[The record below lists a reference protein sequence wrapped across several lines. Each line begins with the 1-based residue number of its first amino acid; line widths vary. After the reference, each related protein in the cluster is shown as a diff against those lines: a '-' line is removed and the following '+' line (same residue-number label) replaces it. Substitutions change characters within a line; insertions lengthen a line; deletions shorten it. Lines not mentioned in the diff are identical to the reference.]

1 MDSPLKGEDLAY
13 FVDNSSPYTYLDRG
27 FEILITPTPNTLT
40 NVMKLF
46 LDTAIVS
53 DIEERLDTG
62 LISGITTNPTLMRK
76 NGSDP
81 WDVYRDIIEL
91 GVSDLSI
98 EVFGESYAELL
109 DNSLTVNEN
118 YGNVATIKLPCTI
131 NGLKVCKYL
140 RNIGIR
146 VNMTLVFS
154 VSQAILCGLA
164 GATYVSPFIG
174 RMDDNSLDGMKLIN
188 DISNVYA
195 SNGIKTQ
202 VLAASVRDVQSVGVA
217 FGLGADI
224 CTIPPKVFDNMA
236 SHVLTDKG
244 LEQFNRDFLA

>member
-1 MDSPLKGEDLAY
+1 
-13 FVDNSSPYTYLDRG
+13 
-27 FEILITPTPNTLT
+27 
-40 NVMKLF
+40 MKLF

-53 DIEERLDTG
+53 DIEERVSTG
-62 LISGITTNPTLMRK
+62 LIHGITTNPTLIKKSGR
-76 NGSDP
+76 DP
-81 WDVYRDIIEL
+81 WKVYRDIIEL
-91 GVSDLSI
+91 GVDDLSI
-98 EVFGESYAELL
+98 EVYGESYDELL
-109 DNSLTVNEN
+109 KNALTVNEN

-131 NGLKVCKYL
+131 DGLKVCKYL

-188 DISNVYA
+188 DISNVFKKQFI
-195 SNGIKTQ
+195 NTLI
-202 VLAASVRDVQSVGVA
+202 LAASVRDAQSVGVA

-236 SHVLTDKG
+236 SHVLTDSG

>member
-1 MDSPLKGEDLAY
+1 
-13 FVDNSSPYTYLDRG
+13 
-27 FEILITPTPNTLT
+27 
-40 NVMKLF
+40 MKLF

-53 DIEERLDTG
+53 DIEDRLPTG
-62 LISGITTNPTLMRK
+62 LIAGVTTNPTLMKK

-91 GVSDLSI
+91 GVNDLSI
-98 EVFGESYAELL
+98 EVFGETYAELL

-131 NGLKVCKYL
+131 DGLKVCKYL
-140 RNIGIR
+140 TKVGIR

-154 VSQAILCGLA
+154 VSQAILCALA
-164 GATYVSPFIG
+164 GATYISPFIG
-174 RMDDNSLDGMKLIN
+174 RMDDNSLDGIKLIN
-188 DISNVYA
+188 DISNIYA
-195 SNGIKTQ
+195 SKGITTK

-217 FGLGADI
+217 FGVGADI
-224 CTIPPKVFDNMA
+224 CTIPPKVFDSMA

-244 LEQFNRDFLA
+244 LEQFNRDFLT